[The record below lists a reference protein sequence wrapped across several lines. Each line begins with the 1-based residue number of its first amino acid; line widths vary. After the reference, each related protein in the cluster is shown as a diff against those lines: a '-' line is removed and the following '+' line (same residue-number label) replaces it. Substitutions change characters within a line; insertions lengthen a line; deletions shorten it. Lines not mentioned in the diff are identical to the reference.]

1 MALTQ
6 NIIIMNS
13 SAWPG
18 CRREEGN
25 GRSGRRDN
33 PRPGLQES
41 KLGGCGGLL
50 IYFKSV
56 LNYMAPGGVV
66 AVASAKWHGTARPRP
81 QPQHGAYLGATFD
94 FRAARRATTNKFR

>member
-1 MALTQ
+1 MGGGQWQQVSGMALTP

-18 CRREEGN
+18 CRREEGP
-25 GRSGRRDN
+25 GRRDN
-33 PRPGLQES
+33 PRPGRQES
-41 KLGGCGGLL
+41 QSRSWADVGGLL
-50 IYFKSV
+50 TYFKSV

-94 FRAARRATTNKFR
+94 F